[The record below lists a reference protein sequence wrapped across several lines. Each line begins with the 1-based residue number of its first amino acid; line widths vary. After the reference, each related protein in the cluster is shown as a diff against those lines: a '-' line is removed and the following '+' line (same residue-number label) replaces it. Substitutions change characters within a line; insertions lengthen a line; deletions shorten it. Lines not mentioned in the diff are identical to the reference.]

1 MDREHGGSWI
11 SESDITTLSELDIR
25 HSMALS
31 KLNRRNIWHDKI
43 KGIYAGVVRQM
54 IRESKSQNIPIIFL
68 TRARNFY
75 YNKDARIMFEK
86 FNDGNNALR
95 EVCHEENTPLVET
108 VPALLAGIDGGIG
121 YNAFMDGVHPTLLT
135 NQIIAKEIT
144 KKLLQLQ
151 LIDGSF
157 SDDTVKLE
165 TRIEDP
171 GTDKKNLIPNQQSML
186 FAVRLASISSLE

>member
-1 MDREHGGSWI
+1 M
-11 SESDITTLSELDIR
+11 
-25 HSMALS
+25 
-31 KLNRRNIWHDKI
+31 
-43 KGIYAGVVRQM
+43 
-54 IRESKSQNIPIIFL
+54 PIL
-68 TRARNFY
+68 
-75 YNKDARIMFEK
+75 
-86 FNDGNNALR
+86 